1 MEHLQSYINEARGKY
16 PPYTL
21 LVAIP
26 PFEMS
31 VIKDALNSY
40 KNDKDRKRNEGN
52 GQASLKQIDDVLNWL
67 DSQKNY
73 A

>member
-1 MEHLQSYINEARGKY
+1 MEHLQTYINEARGKY

-21 LVAIP
+21 MVAIP

-31 VIKDALNSY
+31 VIKKALESY
-40 KNDKDRKRNEGN
+40 KKDNDRKKNEGN
-52 GQASLKQIDDVLNWL
+52 GQASLKQIEDILNWL
-67 DSQKNY
+67 DAQNNY

>member
-31 VIKDALNSY
+31 VIKEALNAY
-40 KNDKDRKRNEGN
+40 KNDKDRKKMKVMGE
-52 GQASLKQIDDVLNWL
+52 LV
-67 DSQKNY
+67 
-73 A
+73 

>member
-1 MEHLQSYINEARGKY
+1 MEHLQTYINEARGKY

-21 LVAIP
+21 MVAIP

-31 VIKDALNSY
+31 VIKKALEVY
-40 KNDKDRKRNEGN
+40 KNDSERKKNEGN
-52 GQASLKQIDDVLNWL
+52 GHADLKQLNDILNWL
-67 DSQKNY
+67 NSQKNY

>member
-1 MEHLQSYINEARGKY
+1 MEHLQTYINEARGKY

-21 LVAIP
+21 MVAIP

-31 VIKDALNSY
+31 VIKNALKAY
-40 KNDKDRKRNEGN
+40 NDDPDRKKNEGN
-52 GQASLKQIDDVLNWL
+52 GHPDLKQLNDVLNWL
-67 DSQKNY
+67 DSQRNY